1 MYELGGRAPDCFA
14 APVPPSAQPGG
25 VRRCGDNLSGSVSGW
40 FIQKIASLSLP
51 DWTRL
56 AAFFVDIV
64 PISHQNLNFGRLII
78 VPPFFLKAPM
88 LLSNR
93 RGIYNEVGELASGT
107 GASGL
112 ADVLK
117 PSNSVGI
124 AAHCSGGTAPQF
136 TQYASRL
143 HAMHDQGTAPGPH
156 AASGAINSVAKCNL

>member
-1 MYELGGRAPDCFA
+1 M
-14 APVPPSAQPGG
+14 
-25 VRRCGDNLSGSVSGW
+25 
-40 FIQKIASLSLP
+40 KIASLSLS

-88 LLSNR
+88 LLSKSCAFA
-93 RGIYNEVGELASGT
+93 GNEVGELASGT

-124 AAHCSGGTAPQF
+124 YTVCQSITR
-136 TQYASRL
+136 YA
-143 HAMHDQGTAPGPH
+143 
-156 AASGAINSVAKCNL
+156 